1 MSDTQHKVQGYTTD
15 ELNTRIA
22 EQSID
27 SNRLAATVAG
37 LLATVTALAEWANQQ
52 IAAGT
57 TTHHELDTDKADLK
71 KRKG

>member
-52 IAAGT
+52 IAATGTGT
-57 TTHHELDTDKADLK
+57 TTADTDPK
-71 KRKG
+71 KRK